1 MKQQAN
7 LIRAGQVI
15 EHEGR
20 RWTVL
25 KQQIITPGKGGA
37 FIQVEMR
44 DLKSG
49 NKTNERWRT
58 ADTVERLTTEE
69 KEYTYS
75 YSDGTNLVLMDP
87 DTYEEAHVP
96 ADLMGDSAPFLQDQM
111 KLVVDLVE
119 GEPVAIHLP
128 SSVVLEVV
136 EADPVVKGQTAS
148 SSYKPARAV
157 ERREDQRA
165 AVHRGR
171 RAHRR
176 PHRGRQLRG
185 AREGLMAFRLSP
197 HLTVMANAAQ
207 KASKRLLRDFAEVEQ
222 LQVSVKGPSDFVS
235 QADIRA
241 EQTLKEELTKARPG
255 YSFLMEES
263 GASGSEN
270 WTWRWIVDPLDGTT
284 NFLHGIPHWAISIG
298 LQRRLPDGTS
308 EIQAGVIYAPAAD
321 EMFWAEKGTG
331 AFMNERRLR
340 VSARREMNE
349 AVFATGI
356 PFGAVSAPRQRAFS
370 RTAAILMP
378 QVAGIRRFGAAAL
391 DLAWV
396 AHGRFDGYWELGV
409 KPWDI
414 AAGELLVREA
424 GGYVTDVDDGSPLET
439 ANIVSGNPHLHPKLR
454 TIVAEG
460 MQPSA

>member
-128 SSVVLEVV
+128 SSVV
-136 EADPVVKGQTAS
+136 AGSRRGRSGGQG
-148 SSYKPARAV
+148 PDRLLLLQARQTV
-157 ERREDQRA
+157 ERREDQRPP
-165 AVHRGR
+165 VHRGR

-207 KASKRLLRDFAEVEQ
+207 KAAKRLLRDFAEVEQ

-235 QADIRA
+235 QADLRA

-255 YSFLMEES
+255 YC
-263 GASGSEN
+263 
-270 WTWRWIVDPLDGTT
+270 
-284 NFLHGIPHWAISIG
+284 
-298 LQRRLPDGTS
+298 LPDGG
-308 EIQAGVIYAPAAD
+308 I
-321 EMFWAEKGTG
+321 
-331 AFMNERRLR
+331 RRLR
-340 VSARREMNE
+340 L
-349 AVFATGI
+349 GK
-356 PFGAVSAPRQRAFS
+356 
-370 RTAAILMP
+370 
-378 QVAGIRRFGAAAL
+378 L
-391 DLAWV
+391 DLAL
-396 AHGRFDGYWELGV
+396 GRRPAGRHHQLPARHPALG
-409 KPWDI
+409 DQHR
-414 AAGELLVREA
+414 AAAAPA
-424 GGYVTDVDDGSPLET
+424 GWHV
-439 ANIVSGNPHLHPKLR
+439 GNPGR
-454 TIVAEG
+454 C
-460 MQPSA
+460 